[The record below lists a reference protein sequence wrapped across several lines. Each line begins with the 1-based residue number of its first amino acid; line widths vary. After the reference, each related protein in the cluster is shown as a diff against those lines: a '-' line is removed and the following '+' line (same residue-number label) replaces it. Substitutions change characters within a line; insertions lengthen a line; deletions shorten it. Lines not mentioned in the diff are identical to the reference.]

1 MTRAEILDRA
11 KECVTGKRHED
22 YGSPEDNFTT
32 IARLWTDY
40 CGYGFSAKDV
50 AMMMALLKIA
60 RIKGGGGSGDSYVD
74 LAGYA
79 ACAGEINS
87 RQEKSDPASRPLP
100 LQEEIKDL
108 YDIKAEM
115 SKVTDTDLRDY
126 WHKQDKFIEIVDKHI
141 TQVERKAD
149 DFCSRTERE

>member
-1 MTRAEILDRA
+1 MTREEILDRA

-22 YGSPEDNFTT
+22 YGDPEDNFTT
-32 IARLWTDY
+32 IARLWTVY

-100 LQEEIKDL
+100 SQEEVKDL
-108 YDIKAEM
+108 IDGLLK
-115 SKVTDTDLRDY
+115 LRE
-126 WHKQDKFIEIVDKHI
+126 IEKEQMKKHY
-141 TQVERKAD
+141 E
-149 DFCSRTERE
+149 S